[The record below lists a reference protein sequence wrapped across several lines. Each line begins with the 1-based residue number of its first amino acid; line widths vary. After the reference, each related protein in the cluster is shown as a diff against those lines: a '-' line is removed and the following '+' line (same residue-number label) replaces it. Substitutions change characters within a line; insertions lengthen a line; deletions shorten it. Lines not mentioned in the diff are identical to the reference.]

1 MSDSSQST
9 GASRRDVL
17 KSGALGVGTL
27 AGLAGASTVFAP
39 SADAATG
46 SANAQVTTSG
56 TDSYFLKLD
65 GVPGDSTDAAHKGEI
80 QLLAFSWGVSNPG
93 SASSSGGAGAGKA
106 NFSDFNFTAHTS
118 KASPLLML
126 NTATGKHLKSA
137 TLTGSRRVRGGS
149 QDFLKIELTEVLITS
164 YQQGASGGELPTD
177 SSSLRFGKIKY
188 TFESQSPNGTPG
200 TTTSATWDI
209 ISNKTA

>member
-1 MSDSSQST
+1 MSDNSQSQ

-27 AGLAGASTVFAP
+27 AGLAGASTAFAP
-39 SADAATG
+39 SADAATV
-46 SANAQVTTSG
+46 SSNAHGTTSG

-80 QLLAFSWGVSNPG
+80 QLLAFSWGVSNSG
-93 SASSSGGAGAGKA
+93 SLSSSGGAGAGKA

-137 TLTGSRRVRGGS
+137 TLTVSRRVRGAN
-149 QDFLKIELTEVLITS
+149 QDFLKIELTDILISS
-164 YQQGASGGELPTD
+164 YQQGAGNGELPTD
-177 SSSLRFGKIKY
+177 SSSLRFAKIKY
-188 TFESQSPNGTPG
+188 SFMSQSSNGTAG
-200 TTTSATWDI
+200 ATTSATWDI
-209 ISNKTA
+209 TTNKTA